1 MVTVRPLG
9 GRRSPSAAVSEAGAA
24 GAFAVVM
31 AGTTLPTP
39 LYGLYRQEI
48 GFSELMVTVI
58 FAVYA
63 VGVMGVLAF
72 GGGLSDV
79 VGRRRVAMVGVA
91 FGAASAVCFL
101 TAHGLPSLF
110 AGRLCSGFSAGLF
123 TGSAT
128 AYIVEL
134 APREGRNRAALV
146 ATAANMG
153 GLGIGPVVSGTLAQY
168 APWPLR
174 LPYAVHLVLLAVAA
188 ATLRALPETVA
199 EPRPWSA
206 ARVRLPA
213 LPASI
218 RAVFV
223 PSAIAG
229 FVGFALLGVFTS
241 VTPAFLAQ
249 YLGVTNLAVVGLVVL
264 VVFSASTAGQLLAGR
279 AGAARALPVGC
290 GLLVAGLALLAGAL
304 TWRSLALVVLSGVVG
319 GVGQGFALRGAVTR
333 LAALAPAAERGQVIS
348 AFFLA
353 AYAGISLPVVG
364 IGLMAATVGLQD
376 AGRYFAAAMA
386 VLAAAAGGYL
396 LRLERTAR

>member
-1 MVTVRPLG
+1 MVTLRPRGSRRSAFSVRP
-9 GRRSPSAAVSEAGAA
+9 EAEAA

-58 FAVYA
+58 YAVYA
-63 VGVMGVLAF
+63 VAVMSVLAF

-79 VGRRRVAMVGVA
+79 VGRRRVALVGLA

-101 TAHGLPSLF
+101 TAHGLPLLF

-134 APREGRNRAALV
+134 APAERRNRAALV

-153 GLGIGPVVSGTLAQY
+153 GLGIGPVLSGTLAQY

-174 LPYAVHLVLLAVAA
+174 LPYAVHLVLLAVAGL
-188 ATLRALPETVA
+188 TLRSLPETVP

-213 LPASI
+213 LSASV

-223 PSAIAG
+223 PSALAG
-229 FVGFALLGVFTS
+229 FAGFALLGVFTS
-241 VTPAFLAQ
+241 VTPAFLTQ
-249 YLGVTNLAVVGLVVL
+249 YLGVRNLAVVGLVAL
-264 VVFSASTAGQLLAGR
+264 VVFSGSTVGQLLAGR
-279 AGAARALPVGC
+279 VSAVRALPAGC
-290 GLLVAGLALLAGAL
+290 GLLVVGLMLLAGAL
-304 TWRSLALVVLSGVVG
+304 AWQSFALIVLSAVVG
-319 GVGQGFALRGAVTR
+319 GAGQGFALRGAVSR
-333 LAALAPAAERGQVIS
+333 LAAMAPAAERGQVIS

-364 IGLMAATVGLQD
+364 IGLMATTVGLQD
-376 AGRYFAAAMA
+376 AGLYFAAAMA

-396 LRLERTAR
+396 LRLGRQG

>member
-1 MVTVRPLG
+1 MVTLRPQR
-9 GRRSPSAAVSEAGAA
+9 GRRSVFAALPEAGAA
-24 GAFAVVM
+24 GVFAIVM
-31 AGTTLPTP
+31 VGTTLPTP

-63 VGVMGVLAF
+63 VAVMGVLTF

-79 VGRRRVAMVGVA
+79 VGRRRVALVGVA
-91 FGAASAVCFL
+91 FAAASAVCFL
-101 TAHGLPSLF
+101 TAHGLPLLF

-123 TGSAT
+123 TGAAT
-128 AYIVEL
+128 AYVVEL
-134 APREGRNRAALV
+134 APPEGRNRAALV

-153 GLGIGPVVSGTLAQY
+153 GLGLGPVVSGTLAQY

-174 LPYAVHLVLLAVAA
+174 LPYAVHLALLAVAA
-188 ATLRALPETVA
+188 ATLRSLPETV
-199 EPRPWSA
+199 PDPQPWSA

-213 LPASI
+213 VPASV

-223 PSAIAG
+223 PSAVAG
-229 FVGFALLGVFTS
+229 FAGFALLGVFTS
-241 VTPAFLAQ
+241 VAPAFLSL

-264 VVFSASTAGQLLAGR
+264 VVFAGSMAGQLLAGR
-279 AGAARALPVGC
+279 MGAARALPVGC
-290 GLLVAGLALLAGAL
+290 GLLVVGLVLLAGGL
-304 TWRSLALVVLSGVVG
+304 EWRSLALLVLSAVIG
-319 GVGQGFALRGAVTR
+319 GAGQGFALRGAVSR
-333 LAALAPAAERGQVIS
+333 LAAMAPAAERGQVIS

-364 IGLMAATVGLQD
+364 IGLMDAVVGLQD
-376 AGRYFAAAMA
+376 AGLYFAAAMA

-396 LRLERTAR
+396 LRLARYQG